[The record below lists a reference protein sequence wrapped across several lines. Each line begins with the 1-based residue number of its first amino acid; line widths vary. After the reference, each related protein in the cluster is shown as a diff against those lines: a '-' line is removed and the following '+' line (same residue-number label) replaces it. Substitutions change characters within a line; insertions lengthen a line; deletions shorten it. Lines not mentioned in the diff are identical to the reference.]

1 MEPTQTALI
10 VPIPEAEEAVG
21 RFRASLD
28 QAAGWGVPAHVTV
41 LYPFLPPQQIDE
53 QVLAVLRDTIGGIPR
68 FDIALT
74 HVGWFGDTVVWLAPQ
89 PDRPF
94 RQLTAAVWQQFPET
108 PPYAGAHSDVVPHL
122 TIGHDAAKPTL
133 GHAAGTVSAHLPINA
148 AIDRVRLIAGT
159 PDVSPWRTVC
169 EFPLGATPQAPAGTG
184 FEAATA

>member
-28 QAAGWGVPAHVTV
+28 RAAGWGVPAHVTV

-53 QVLAVLRDTIGGIPR
+53 QVMAVLRETIAEIPR
-68 FDIALT
+68 FDVALT

-94 RQLTAAVWQQFPET
+94 RELTAAVWRQFPEA

-133 GHAAGTVSAHLPINA
+133 RHAADTVAAHLPIHA
-148 AIDRVRLIAGT
+148 TIDRVRLIAGT
-159 PDVSPWRTVC
+159 PDVSPWHTVC
-169 EFPLGATPQAPAGTG
+169 EFPLGATTTAPAGTG
-184 FEAATA
+184 RAAVRA